1 MKGVV
6 FSLFGLILLMCAC
19 GNSQT
24 KQDRGK
30 ATVQADT
37 VKSYQGELS
46 IIYPGKIKAA
56 SEVKLSFRV
65 AGPIR
70 AVLPEVGAFVK
81 KGELIAEIDPR
92 DYEIQLSA
100 TEAEYNQVKE
110 DGETDLLS
118 VAIREVK
125 EEAGRVIELYKR
137 GSVPANDYDKAV
149 SGLKQ
154 ITAKYNAHK
163 NALADTRLTAPFDG
177 YIQKKY
183 YDSHETVAAGYPVV
197 SMINSNYFDVD
208 IDIPSSDFV
217 RQGLFKSFSCT
228 IDVFPGQVF
237 PLELIE
243 ITRKANLNQLYRMRL
258 RLKPV
263 PGVDIAAGM
272 SVNVTIEY
280 NPNEEVLTVIPL
292 SAMFEENGASAVWV
306 YNPKTQSVT
315 KRVIQLSRLLKTGEL
330 IVSEGLAAGEIV
342 VSAGVHSLKEGMSV
356 ELLKPVSKTNIGKLL

>member
-110 DGETDLLS
+110 
-118 VAIREVK
+118 
-125 EEAGRVIELYKR
+125 EAERVVELYKR

-183 YDSHETVAAGYPVV
+183 YDSHETVAAGYPVM

-280 NPNEEVLTVIPL
+280 NPNEEALTVIPL

-315 KRVIQLSRLLKTGEL
+315 KRVIQLNKLLKTGEL

>member
-1 MKGVV
+1 M
-6 FSLFGLILLMCAC
+6 
-19 GNSQT
+19 
-24 KQDRGK
+24 
-30 ATVQADT
+30 
-37 VKSYQGELS
+37 
-46 IIYPGKIKAA
+46 
-56 SEVKLSFRV
+56 
-65 AGPIR
+65 
-70 AVLPEVGAFVK
+70 
-81 KGELIAEIDPR
+81 
-92 DYEIQLSA
+92 QLSA

-110 DGETDLLS
+110 
-118 VAIREVK
+118 
-125 EEAGRVIELYKR
+125 EAGRVIELYNR
-137 GSVPANDYDKAV
+137 GSVPVNDYDKAV
-149 SGLKQ
+149 AGVKQ

-217 RQGLFKSFSCT
+217 RQDLFKAFSCT

-280 NPNEEVLTVIPL
+280 NPNEEALTVVPL
-292 SAMFEENGASAVWV
+292 SAMFEENGVSAVWV
-306 YNPKTQSVT
+306 YSPETQRVT
-315 KRVIQLSRLLKTGEL
+315 KRVIQLKKLLKTGEL
-330 IVSEGLAAGEIV
+330 IVSGGLAAGEIV

-356 ELLKPVSKTNIGKLL
+356 ELLKPVSKTNVGGLL

>member
-1 MKGVV
+1 MAGV
-6 FSLFGLILLMCAC
+6 
-19 GNSQT
+19 
-24 KQDRGK
+24 
-30 ATVQADT
+30 
-37 VKSYQGELS
+37 
-46 IIYPGKIKAA
+46 
-56 SEVKLSFRV
+56 
-65 AGPIR
+65 
-70 AVLPEVGAFVK
+70 
-81 KGELIAEIDPR
+81 
-92 DYEIQLSA
+92 
-100 TEAEYNQVKE
+100 
-110 DGETDLLS
+110 
-118 VAIREVK
+118 
-125 EEAGRVIELYKR
+125 
-137 GSVPANDYDKAV
+137 
-149 SGLKQ
+149 KQ

-217 RQGLFKSFSCT
+217 RQDLFKAFSCT

-280 NPNEEVLTVIPL
+280 NPNEEALTVVPL
-292 SAMFEENGASAVWV
+292 SAMFEENGESAVWV
-306 YNPKTQSVT
+306 YNPKTQRVT
-315 KRVIQLSRLLKTGEL
+315 KRVIQLKK
-330 IVSEGLAAGEIV
+330 V
-342 VSAGVHSLKEGMSV
+342 VE
-356 ELLKPVSKTNIGKLL
+356 NR

>member
-110 DGETDLLS
+110 
-118 VAIREVK
+118 
-125 EEAGRVIELYKR
+125 EAERVVELYKR

-183 YDSHETVAAGYPVV
+183 YDSHETVAAGYPVM

-263 PGVDIAAGM
+263 PGMDIAAGM

-280 NPNEEVLTVIPL
+280 NPNEEALTVIPL

-315 KRVIQLSRLLKTGEL
+315 KRVIQLNKLLKTGEL

>member
-6 FSLFGLILLMCAC
+6 FSLLGLILLMCAC
-19 GNSQT
+19 GSSKT
-24 KQDRGK
+24 KQERGK

-92 DYEIQLSA
+92 DYVIQLSA
-100 TEAEYNQVKE
+100 TEAEYKQ
-110 DGETDLLS
+110 
-118 VAIREVK
+118 VK
-125 EEAGRVIELYKR
+125 EEAGRVIELYNR
-137 GSVPANDYDKAV
+137 GSVPVNDYDKAV
-149 SGLKQ
+149 AGVKQ
-154 ITAKYNAHK
+154 ITAKYDAHK

-217 RQGLFKSFSCT
+217 RQDLFKSFSCT

-272 SVNVTIEY
+272 SVN
-280 NPNEEVLTVIPL
+280 
-292 SAMFEENGASAVWV
+292 EENGESAVWV
-306 YNPKTQSVT
+306 YNPKAQNVT
-315 KRVIQLSRLLKTGEL
+315 RRVIQLKKLLKTGEL

-356 ELLKPVSKTNIGKLL
+356 ELLKPVSKTNVGKLL

>member
-110 DGETDLLS
+110 
-118 VAIREVK
+118 
-125 EEAGRVIELYKR
+125 EAGRVIELYKR
-137 GSVPANDYDKAV
+137 GSVPATDYDKAV

>member
-6 FSLFGLILLMCAC
+6 FSLLGLILLMCAC

-100 TEAEYNQVKE
+100 TEAEYNQ
-110 DGETDLLS
+110 
-118 VAIREVK
+118 VK

>member
-1 MKGVV
+1 MKGVG

-56 SEVKLSFRV
+56 SEVTVSFRV

-100 TEAEYNQVKE
+100 TEAEYNQ
-110 DGETDLLS
+110 
-118 VAIREVK
+118 VK

>member
-1 MKGVV
+1 MMKGVV
-6 FSLFGLILLMCAC
+6 FSLLGLILLMCAC
-19 GNSQT
+19 GSSKT
-24 KQDRGK
+24 KQERGK

-110 DGETDLLS
+110 
-118 VAIREVK
+118 
-125 EEAGRVIELYKR
+125 EAGRVIELYNR
-137 GSVPANDYDKAV
+137 GSVPVNDYDKAV
-149 SGLKQ
+149 AGVKQ
-154 ITAKYNAHK
+154 ITAKYDAHK

-217 RQGLFKSFSCT
+217 
-228 IDVFPGQVF
+228 
-237 PLELIE
+237 
-243 ITRKANLNQLYRMRL
+243 
-258 RLKPV
+258 
-263 PGVDIAAGM
+263 AGM

-280 NPNEEVLTVIPL
+280 NPNEEALTVVPL
-292 SAMFEENGASAVWV
+292 SAMFEENGESAVWV
-306 YNPKTQSVT
+306 YNPKAQNVT
-315 KRVIQLSRLLKTGEL
+315 RRVIQLKKLLKTGEL

-356 ELLKPVSKTNIGKLL
+356 ELLKPVSKTNVGGLL

>member
-6 FSLFGLILLMCAC
+6 FSLLGLILLMCAC
-19 GNSQT
+19 GSSKT
-24 KQDRGK
+24 KQECGK

-110 DGETDLLS
+110 
-118 VAIREVK
+118 
-125 EEAGRVIELYKR
+125 EAGRVIELYNR
-137 GSVPANDYDKAV
+137 GSVPVNDYDKAV
-149 SGLKQ
+149 AGIKQ

-208 IDIPSSDFV
+208 IDIPSSDFI
-217 RQGLFKSFSCT
+217 RRESFREFYCEA
-228 IDVFPGQVF
+228 DVFPGVKI
-237 PLELIE
+237 PLELLD
-243 ITRKANLNQLYRMRL
+243 ITQQANYNQLFRVRFRMKSEEKL
-258 RLKPV
+258 NL
-263 PGVDIAAGM
+263 AAGM
-272 SVNVTIEY
+272 SVSVTIRFE
-280 NPNEEVLTVIPL
+280 PGQEGLSVIPISSL
-292 SAMFEENGASAVWV
+292 FQKEDKSYVWV
-306 YNPKTQSVT
+306 YDTAQTTVKMNPVKVVELDKDGQ
-315 KRVIQLSRLLKTGEL
+315 VIVESD
-330 IVSEGLAAGEIV
+330 LASGTRI
-342 VSAGVHSLKEGMSV
+342 VSAGVNGLKEGQKV
-356 ELLKPVSKTNIGKLL
+356 RLLPPVSSSNVGKLL

>member
-46 IIYPGKIKAA
+46 IIYPGKIKVA

-100 TEAEYNQVKE
+100 TEAEYNQ
-110 DGETDLLS
+110 
-118 VAIREVK
+118 VK

>member
-56 SEVKLSFRV
+56 SEEKLSYRV

-100 TEAEYNQVKE
+100 TEAEYNQ
-110 DGETDLLS
+110 
-118 VAIREVK
+118 VK

>member
-1 MKGVV
+1 MNKTV
-6 FSLFGLILLMCAC
+6 FSVLKWASVSGVLLVVMSCRRATPGLEI
-19 GNSQT
+19 SQLVKT
-24 KQDRGK
+24 
-30 ATVQADT
+30 AEVQKYD
-37 VKSYQGELS
+37 GECS
-46 IIYPGKIKAA
+46 TTYPGKIKAA
-56 SEVKLSFRV
+56 SDIQLAFRV
-65 AGPIR
+65 AGPILR
-70 AVLPEVGAFVK
+70 FNAEVGEFVK
-81 KGELIAEIDPR
+81 KGKVLAEIDPR
-92 DYEIQLSA
+92 DYKLQYEA
-100 TEAEYNQVKE
+100 TKAEYTQV
-110 DGETDLLS
+110 TD
-118 VAIREVK
+118 
-125 EEAGRVIELYKR
+125 EANRIIELYQRK
-137 GSVPANDYDKAV
+137 SVPVNDYDKAV
-149 SGLKQ
+149 AGIKQ

-217 RQGLFKSFSCT
+217 RQDLFKSFSCA

-280 NPNEEVLTVIPL
+280 NPNEEALTVVPL
-292 SAMFEENGASAVWV
+292 SAMFEENGESAVWV
-306 YNPKTQSVT
+306 YNPKTQTVT
-315 KRVIQLSRLLKTGEL
+315 KRVIQLKKLLKTGEL

-356 ELLKPVSKTNIGKLL
+356 ELLKPVSKTNVGGLL

>member
-110 DGETDLLS
+110 
-118 VAIREVK
+118 
-125 EEAGRVIELYKR
+125 EAGRVIELYKR

-177 YIQKKY
+177 YIQKKFF
-183 YDSHETVAAGYPVV
+183 DAHEIVNIGTPVL
-197 SMINSNYFDVD
+197 SMINNDYYEVN
-208 IDIPSSDFV
+208 IDIPSSDFI
-217 RQGLFKSFSCT
+217 RRESFKEFYCEA
-228 IDVFPGQVF
+228 DVFPGVKI
-237 PLELIE
+237 PLELLD
-243 ITRKANLNQLYRMRL
+243 ITQQANYNQLFRVRFRM
-258 RLKPV
+258 KPEEKLNL
-263 PGVDIAAGM
+263 AAGM
-272 SVNVTIEY
+272 SVSVTIRFE
-280 NPNEEVLTVIPL
+280 PGQEGLSIIPISSL
-292 SAMFEENGASAVWV
+292 FQKEDKSYVWV
-306 YNPKTQSVT
+306 YDTAQMTVKMNPVQVVELDKDGQ
-315 KRVIQLSRLLKTGEL
+315 VIVESD
-330 IVSEGLAAGEIV
+330 LASGTRI
-342 VSAGVHSLKEGMSV
+342 VSAGVNGLKEGQKV
-356 ELLKPVSKTNIGKLL
+356 RLLPPVSSSNVGKLL

>member
-1 MKGVV
+1 M
-6 FSLFGLILLMCAC
+6 
-19 GNSQT
+19 
-24 KQDRGK
+24 
-30 ATVQADT
+30 
-37 VKSYQGELS
+37 
-46 IIYPGKIKAA
+46 
-56 SEVKLSFRV
+56 
-65 AGPIR
+65 
-70 AVLPEVGAFVK
+70 
-81 KGELIAEIDPR
+81 
-92 DYEIQLSA
+92 
-100 TEAEYNQVKE
+100 
-110 DGETDLLS
+110 
-118 VAIREVK
+118 
-125 EEAGRVIELYKR
+125 
-137 GSVPANDYDKAV
+137 

>member
-46 IIYPGKIKAA
+46 IIYPGKIQAA

-100 TEAEYNQVKE
+100 TEAEYNQ
-110 DGETDLLS
+110 
-118 VAIREVK
+118 VK

>member
-110 DGETDLLS
+110 
-118 VAIREVK
+118 
-125 EEAGRVIELYKR
+125 EAERVVELYKR

-183 YDSHETVAAGYPVV
+183 YDSHETVAAGYPVM

-263 PGVDIAAGM
+263 PGMDIAAGM

-280 NPNEEVLTVIPL
+280 NPNEEALTVIPL

-315 KRVIQLSRLLKTGEL
+315 KRVIQLSKLLKTGEL

>member
-100 TEAEYNQVKE
+100 TEAEYNQ
-110 DGETDLLS
+110 
-118 VAIREVK
+118 VK

-356 ELLKPVSKTNIGKLL
+356 ELLKPVSKTNIGKLLLF